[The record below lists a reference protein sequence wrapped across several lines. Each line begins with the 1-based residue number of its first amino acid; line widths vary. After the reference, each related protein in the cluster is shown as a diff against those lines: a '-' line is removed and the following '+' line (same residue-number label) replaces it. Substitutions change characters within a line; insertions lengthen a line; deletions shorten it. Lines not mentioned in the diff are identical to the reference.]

1 MPVNL
6 KHLPRS
12 AAAALVS
19 FSAKHAWFVILVSL
33 ALTVLSLRYTATH
46 ISIDTDT
53 EEMIDKRLPHRQ
65 ANLAFDE
72 AFPHL
77 PGDVVLF
84 AESAHA
90 GDAED
95 AADQV
100 AAVLRQRS
108 DIARALSQ
116 PGGGEFFARQ
126 GLLYLSVDDL
136 WALDDR
142 LADAAPMLGTLAQDP
157 SLRGL
162 FRTMETGLAEAADD
176 EAQASLAQL
185 FDRVSD
191 ALERHAAG
199 STEPTRWRDELFP
212 RAATAG
218 PARSFILIDPTLA
231 STSFQP
237 AEPAIDALRALVA
250 ELQPGLPDVK
260 LRITGAEAMN
270 GEELVTVADDARL
283 TTILSFVCV
292 GLVLVWGL
300 RSASL
305 VFAVLVTLA
314 CGLILTAA
322 FAAMFVG
329 SLNLI
334 SVCFAV
340 LFIGMGVDF
349 GIQFVLRYHEESAT
363 GTATASALAA
373 TARGAGGSLILA
385 AVGAAISFFA
395 FVPTSYKGL
404 AQLGIISSWSM
415 AIALIANLTLLPAL
429 LRYLPQPA
437 RRAPEPVPSAPAPGF
452 VERHARP
459 ILLVSLLLAVASLA
473 LLPRARFDLNPLN
486 LKDPASPAVLAF
498 KDLATAPDASPYT
511 IHVLADSLAAAD
523 AAAARVA
530 QLPVVDKAVTLS
542 SYVAADQDEKLEI
555 IDGMRLALGA
565 LMDSTP
571 APEPLP
577 ADERAAVEGLAATLA
592 QAEIANP
599 VLAAA
604 VDRLASQLT
613 LLRARADWPDT
624 AIATLRGMVLGD
636 LPRTLQRLRG
646 LLEAE
651 AFDASDLPD
660 DVRQR
665 YIARDGRA
673 RVEVFPREDLNDNGA
688 MRRFARDVQAVE
700 PRATGAPVELV
711 AGSEAVI
718 DSCIKASL
726 LALLVTLVMHIGVLR
741 GVVDALLVSAP
752 LALAM
757 LLTVATSVLFDFPFN
772 FANII
777 ALPLLIGLNNAY
789 GAYLVVRR
797 QDASSIQKL
806 LGSSTP
812 RAVMFSGLTAIASFG
827 TLGVSKHPGTA
838 GMGILIALSLAYAL
852 ICALLMLPALM
863 ATLERRGGA

>member
-1 MPVNL
+1 MPANL
-6 KHLPRS
+6 KHLPR
-12 AAAALVS
+12 AAAASLVS
-19 FSAKHAWFVILVSL
+19 FSARHAWFVILASL
-33 ALTVLSLRYTATH
+33 ALTALALRYTAAH

-72 AFPHL
+72 AFPQL
-77 PGDVVLF
+77 PGDVVLY

-95 AADQV
+95 AADLL
-100 AAVLRQRS
+100 AATLRQRP

-126 GLLYLSVDDL
+126 GLLYLDVDEL
-136 WALDDR
+136 WALDER

-162 FRTMETGLAEAADD
+162 FKTMETGLTEAADD
-176 EAQASLAQL
+176 DAQASLARL
-185 FDRVSD
+185 FKRVAD
-191 ALERHAAG
+191 ALERHAGG

-212 RAATAG
+212 GSGAAG
-218 PARSFILIDPTLA
+218 PARSFILIDPALA

-250 ELQPGLPDVK
+250 ELQPSLPHVS
-260 LRITGAEAMN
+260 LRITGSEAMN
-270 GEELVTVADDARL
+270 GEELVTVAEDAKL
-283 TTILSFVCV
+283 TTALSFLCV
-292 GLVLVWGL
+292 GLVLIWGL

-322 FAAMFVG
+322 FATAFVG

-349 GIQFVLRYHEESAT
+349 GIQFVLRYHEESTAD
-363 GTATASALAA
+363 TATAEALDA
-373 TARGAGGSLILA
+373 TARGAGGALILA
-385 AVGAAISFFA
+385 AAGAAISFFA

-415 AIALIANLTLLPAL
+415 AIALVANLTLLPAL
-429 LRYLPQPA
+429 LRYLPRPA
-437 RRAPEPVPSAPAPGF
+437 RSLAPAPTDASAPGF

-459 ILLVSLLLAVASLA
+459 ILLVSLLLALASLA
-473 LLPRARFDLNPLN
+473 VLPRARFDLNPLN
-486 LKDPASPAVLAF
+486 LKDPESPAVRAF

-523 AAAARVA
+523 DAAARVA
-530 QLPVVDKAVTLS
+530 RLPVVDKAVTLS
-542 SYVAADQDEKLEI
+542 SYVAADQEEKLEI

-571 APEPLP
+571 APAPSP
-577 ADERAAVEGLAATLA
+577 VDERAAVERLAAVLA

-599 VLAAA
+599 ALAAA
-604 VDRLASQLT
+604 AARLASQIEA
-613 LLRARADWPDT
+613 LRARADWPDT
-624 AIATLRGMVLGD
+624 AITTLRGMLLGD
-636 LPRTLQRLRG
+636 LPRTLERLRG

-660 DVRQR
+660 DIRER
-665 YIARDGRA
+665 YIAEDGRA

-688 MRRFARDVQAVE
+688 MRRFAREVQAVE

-718 DSCIKASL
+718 DSCIKASV
-726 LALLVTLVMHIGVLR
+726 LALLVTLLMHIGVLR

-752 LALAM
+752 LVLAM

-797 QDASSIQKL
+797 QHATDIQHL

-852 ICALLMLPALM
+852 LCALLMLPALM
-863 ATLERRGGA
+863 ATLERRKGG